1 MKWHAYTAAQTLR
14 FSGISKAARA
24 GHIIVW
30 REMAMWCCDL
40 PHSRMSQIVIIQ
52 PRQCVIRSEDESVAR
67 EKALLER
74 SLAREKP
81 CSREALLERMAGSE
95 QWMFKRSSSS
105 VV

>member
-52 PRQCVIRSEDESVAR
+52 PRQCVLRSEDESLAR

-74 SLAREKP
+74 SLARENGWFGTMDVQEIVIVG
-81 CSREALLERMAGSE
+81 RLNE
-95 QWMFKRSSSS
+95 
-105 VV
+105 